1 MKKEPYPNYKK
12 HRKNNS
18 KYYYHDRVPY
28 GKKKD
33 KVPAFIRLI
42 GFLLGLVFGT
52 IFYIIILGIMKLAC

>member
-28 GKKKD
+28 GSEKD
-33 KVPAFIRLI
+33 VMEGRVAGGCLI
-42 GFLLGLVFGT
+42 IVI
-52 IFYIIILGIMKLAC
+52 IFVIIGIIGIIKWSC